1 MSRISFDAWC
11 NYTLLFTAWT
21 NNDVVICISVSEY
34 YIINLQTAGIYFMEN
49 DTLNC
54 RRSEALY
61 CRFPCCG
68 EILCTFHSEYSISIK
83 LFLPSRHTSL

>member
-34 YIINLQTAGIYFMEN
+34 YIT
-49 DTLNC
+49 
-54 RRSEALY
+54 
-61 CRFPCCG
+61 
-68 EILCTFHSEYSISIK
+68 
-83 LFLPSRHTSL
+83 